1 MMELD
6 ARKLRILAKI
16 VETYIATG
24 EPVGSKLIAYLLGG
38 EVSPATVRND
48 MAVLFDLGLLEQPH
62 TSAGRIPSH
71 LGIRVYIDQIMREQ
85 PLTTHEKQE
94 IEALF
99 NFRDPNPDKLLE
111 DAAKA
116 LARYTGCAAISTT
129 INRRSLLVR
138 RIEIIPATQRTAV
151 ILLILSNGMIKNR
164 VCRVDFTLTPKI
176 VEFFQNFANG
186 MLGGK
191 SVNQISQSFI
201 HSVSL
206 SLDEYTEVFTPLL
219 AAIYDLCREASEGPI
234 YRSGTSNLLEYEE
247 LRRIANQLFRVINS
261 REGVMELLGRGRDGV
276 QDFFDRDREG
286 VRVSIGKENQKM
298 ELADSSVIISRYP
311 IGDDSEGAIGLI
323 GPIRMDYAHLIPHL
337 EYFSQMLGKLLSD
350 TLEEQ
355 I

>member
-71 LGIRVYIDQIMREQ
+71 LGLRVYIDQIMREQ
-85 PLTTHEKQE
+85 PLTTQEKRE

-99 NFRDPNPDKLLE
+99 NFRNPDPDRLLE

-116 LARYTGCAAISTT
+116 LAGYTGCAAISTT

-186 MLGGK
+186 ILGGK
-191 SVNQISQSFI
+191 SVNQISESFI
-201 HSVSL
+201 RSVAL
-206 SLDEYTEVFTPLL
+206 SLDEYTEIFTPLL
-219 AAIYDLCREASEGPI
+219 AAIYDLCREASSGPI

-261 REGVMELLGRGRDGV
+261 REEVLDLIG
-276 QDFFDRDREG
+276 RDREG
-286 VRVSIGKENQKM
+286 LRDILDRETIRVSIGKENQKM
-298 ELADSSVIISRYP
+298 ELADSSVIVSRYP

-323 GPIRMDYAHLIPHL
+323 GPIRMDYARLIPHL

-350 TLEEQ
+350 TLDEQ
-355 I
+355 T

>member
-71 LGIRVYIDQIMREQ
+71 LGLRVYIDQIMREQ
-85 PLTTHEKQE
+85 PLTTQEKRE

-99 NFRDPNPDKLLE
+99 NFRNPDPDRLME

-116 LARYTGCAAISTT
+116 LAGYTGCAAISTT

-191 SVNQISQSFI
+191 SVNQISESFI
-201 HSVSL
+201 HSVAL
-206 SLDEYTEVFTPLL
+206 SLDEYTEIFTPLL
-219 AAIYDLCREASEGPI
+219 AAIYDLCREASSGPI

-261 REGVMELLGRGRDGV
+261 REEVLDLIG
-276 QDFFDRDREG
+276 RDREG
-286 VRVSIGKENQKM
+286 LRDILDRETIRVSIGKENQKM
-298 ELADSSVIISRYP
+298 ELADSSVIVSRYP

-323 GPIRMDYAHLIPHL
+323 GPIRMDYARLIPHL

-350 TLEEQ
+350 TLDEQ
-355 I
+355 T

>member
-16 VETYIATG
+16 VEAYIATG
-24 EPVGSKLIAYLLGG
+24 EPVGSKLIACLLGG

-48 MAVLFDLGLLEQPH
+48 MAVLFEMGLLEQPH
-62 TSAGRIPSH
+62 TSAGRVPSH
-71 LGIRVYIDQIMREQ
+71 LGLRVYLDRIMHTQ
-85 PLTTHEKQE
+85 PLTTQEKQE

-99 NFRDPNPDKLLE
+99 NFRNPDPDKLLE
-111 DAAKA
+111 DAARA
-116 LARYTGCAAISTT
+116 LAGYTGCAAISTT
-129 INRRSLLVR
+129 INRRSLKVR

-191 SVNQISQSFI
+191 SVNEISQRFI
-201 HSVSL
+201 HSVAL
-206 SLDEYTEVFTPLL
+206 SLDEYTEIFTPLL
-219 AAIYDLCREASEGPI
+219 TAIYDLCREASDGPI

-261 REGVMELLGRGRDGV
+261 REGVMDLI
-276 QDFFDRDREG
+276 DRDNEG
-286 VRVSIGKENQKM
+286 VRVSIGRENQKM
-298 ELADSSVIISRYP
+298 ELADSSVIISKYR

-323 GPIRMDYAHLIPHL
+323 GPIRMDYARLIPHL

-350 TLEEQ
+350 TLDEQ
-355 I
+355 T

>member
-16 VETYIATG
+16 VEAYIATG
-24 EPVGSKLIAYLLGG
+24 EPVGSKLIACLLGG

-48 MAVLFDLGLLEQPH
+48 MAVLFEMGLLEQPH
-62 TSAGRIPSH
+62 TSAGRVPSH
-71 LGIRVYIDQIMREQ
+71 LGLRVYLDRIMHTQ
-85 PLTTHEKQE
+85 PLTTQEKQE

-99 NFRDPNPDKLLE
+99 NFRNPDPDKLLE
-111 DAAKA
+111 DAARA
-116 LARYTGCAAISTT
+116 LAGYTGCAAISTT
-129 INRRSLLVR
+129 IHRRSLKVR

-191 SVNQISQSFI
+191 SVNEISQRFI
-201 HSVSL
+201 HSVAL
-206 SLDEYTEVFTPLL
+206 SLDEYTEIFTPLL
-219 AAIYDLCREASEGPI
+219 TAIYDLCREASDGPI

-261 REGVMELLGRGRDGV
+261 REGVMDLI
-276 QDFFDRDREG
+276 DRDNEG
-286 VRVSIGKENQKM
+286 VRVSIGRENQKM
-298 ELADSSVIISRYP
+298 ELADSSVIISKYR

-323 GPIRMDYAHLIPHL
+323 GPIRMDYARLIPHL

-350 TLEEQ
+350 TLDEQ
-355 I
+355 T

>member
-71 LGIRVYIDQIMREQ
+71 LGLRVYIDQIMREQ
-85 PLTTHEKQE
+85 PLTTQEKRE

-99 NFRDPNPDKLLE
+99 NFRNPDPDRLLE

-116 LARYTGCAAISTT
+116 LAGYTGCAAISTT

-191 SVNQISQSFI
+191 SVNQISESFI
-201 HSVSL
+201 HSVAL
-206 SLDEYTEVFTPLL
+206 SLDEYTEIFTPLL
-219 AAIYDLCREASEGPI
+219 AAIYDLCREASSGPI

-261 REGVMELLGRGRDGV
+261 REEVLDLIG
-276 QDFFDRDREG
+276 RDREG
-286 VRVSIGKENQKM
+286 LRDILDRETIRVSIGKENQKM
-298 ELADSSVIISRYP
+298 ELADSSVIVSRYP

-323 GPIRMDYAHLIPHL
+323 GPIRMDYARLIPHL

-350 TLEEQ
+350 TLDEQ
-355 I
+355 T